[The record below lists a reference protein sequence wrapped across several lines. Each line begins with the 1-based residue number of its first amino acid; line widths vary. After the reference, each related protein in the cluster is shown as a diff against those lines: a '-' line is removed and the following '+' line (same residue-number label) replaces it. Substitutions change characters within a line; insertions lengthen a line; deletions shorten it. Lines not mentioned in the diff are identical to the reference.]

1 MESCWHFHPT
11 TRNSDSLGWGAADA
25 GMFKGS
31 PGDSDVIRL
40 NDLEEGASDGLD
52 GAGGEARSIW
62 IAWK

>member
-1 MESCWHFHPT
+1 
-11 TRNSDSLGWGAADA
+11 
-25 GMFKGS
+25 MFKGS